1 MVIDNKMKRKIIMVN
16 NKIKDKIIMLISG
29 MVIKKQ

>member
-29 MVIKKQ
+29 MVIKK